1 MSILKG
7 ISSAGAAVSKWLT
20 SGIKQG
26 LSGNSILRAL
36 QAEGLGY
43 RRTTFLSD
51 LRILQS
57 AETSWST
64 LRYVRRDATPSI
76 SHYLETKSPL
86 TTNFQTVMQVKGYD
100 VETGESV
107 TRDITIGR
115 DTLVTR
121 EQLEEDALDTME
133 ETSPK
138 IIVES
143 VMPVMGRQCPLR
155 WEF

>member
-26 LSGNSILRAL
+26 LSGNSILKAL
-36 QAEGLGY
+36 QDEGLGY
-43 RRTTFLSD
+43 RRTNFLSD
-51 LRILQS
+51 MRILKDAES
-57 AETSWST
+57 AWSG

-86 TTNFQTVMQVKGYD
+86 TTNFQTVVEVRGYD
-100 VETGESV
+100 VETGESL
-107 TRDITIGR
+107 TRHITIGR
-115 DTLVTR
+115 DTLVAR

-133 ETSPK
+133 ETSPS

-143 VMPVMGRQCPLR
+143 VMPVMGRQCPYR